1 MVELAFSWINLTKQV
16 KNTSTWD
23 ISWYKE
29 NLLNNLNIDDWAI
42 YKEYL
47 ENLMNKNSSI
57 IQQKDQIIAKD
68 PDFKNNYDMK
78 TNIINKIDIG
88 NIKRIQPLE
97 DKEKES
103 IINKAIIMEFL
114 SKLEDE
120 YNRRKDKD
128 GHSVQFDRRM
138 ANLKEIN
145 NWLEEDLLT
154 NNTLDGISKIL
165 KWERYNFDGI
175 IIEEGTR
182 SDFIYENSDGT
193 LSVNNEE
200 IKWKDPIL
208 KKGDKVLVRHLEG
221 KKIDIETMQKALK
234 DGIHFFEKHYSD
246 YMEDVKYLT
255 SWSRLWNKDFRDFY
269 EKITEEK
276 STANQTREWTEK
288 IGGKFIAGKDARK
301 EDWNDRFIQMKWIP
315 KAKRTEKLEE
325 IKNWIIKWKWIV
337 WLPTKME
344 TEFLV
349 EERNKQKN
357 QPKISKLCIARALY
371 WPISSTVCVIPI
383 ENLKKL

>member
-357 QPKISKLCIARALY
+357 QPKISRLYIARALY

>member
-29 NLLNNLNIDDWAI
+29 NLLNNLNMDDWAI
-42 YKEYL
+42 YKEHL

-57 IQQKDQIIAKD
+57 VQQKDKIIAKD
-68 PDFKNNYDMK
+68 IDFKNNYDMK
-78 TNIINKIDIG
+78 TNIINKIEIG
-88 NIKRIQPLE
+88 NIKKIKPLE
-97 DKEKES
+97 DKKKES
-103 IINKAIIMEFL
+103 IINKAIIIEFL
-114 SKLEDE
+114 QKLEDE
-120 YNRRKDKD
+120 YNSRKDKD
-128 GHSVQFDRRM
+128 GHSVSFDRRM

-234 DGIHFFEKHYSD
+234 DGISFFEKHYSD
-246 YMEDVKYLT
+246 YMGNIKYLT
-255 SWSRLWNKDFRDFY
+255 SWSWLWNKDFRDFY

-276 STANQTREWTEK
+276 SKANQTREWTEK

-301 EDWNDRFIQMKWIP
+301 EDWNDRFIQLKWIP
-315 KAKRTEKLEE
+315 KAKKTEKLEE
-325 IKNWIIKWKWIV
+325 IKTWIIKWKWIV
-337 WLPTKME
+337 WLPTKVE

-357 QPKISKLCIARALY
+357 QPKISRLCIARALY
-371 WPISSTVCVIPI
+371 WPISSTICVIPI